1 MPEAMVG
8 GRCLEIRVSA
18 DCAKTYN
25 PEKWSLHSK
34 KHKASSQAVVTLAV
48 NWNELIARTVIQ
60 DSEGN
65 CTWLPH
71 TE

>member
-8 GRCLEIRVSA
+8 GPCLEIRVQTA
-18 DCAKTYN
+18 PTYN

-48 NWNELIARTVIQ
+48 NWNELIARTVTQ